1 MHDMYIGVPT
11 IIMLKFMCCQSDLR
25 LALYGLLEVFFFD
38 GIFDFHAANMVN
50 GGMSISFQNCVLKIL
65 CRSRSKIKL
74 RDSQKS
80 SRYDSQIKEDVL
92 NLCKTNDLIYEEL
105 DTLWLW
111 LFVAFV
117 SSADNTCN
125 WGRKASR
132 SSQKETGVGV
142 YEDYE
147 VNW

>member
-1 MHDMYIGVPT
+1 
-11 IIMLKFMCCQSDLR
+11 MCCQSDLR

-105 DTLWLW
+105 DTL
-111 LFVAFV
+111 
-117 SSADNTCN
+117 
-125 WGRKASR
+125 
-132 SSQKETGVGV
+132 
-142 YEDYE
+142 
-147 VNW
+147 